1 MRSFR
6 LPAGDR
12 ARAALVGVLALLGV
26 LLVNQVLESSHGGGR
41 GTPAAL
47 DFLGIIQGLSTA
59 LLAVAL
65 VLVYRIHRI
74 INFSTLAFGI
84 PSALIGFET
93 LYYSGAPLPIVV
105 LLSVAAGAALGAITE
120 LAVGRRFAQRS
131 RLQFTI
137 LTIAISSVV
146 AQQGIGV
153 ARKAPWLPNA
163 KTRSD
168 VDLLNPNSLFPHLP
182 LPGFHFHIGSYPVQF
197 RFGHVFAIEL
207 ALGTLLVLALLLRF
221 TRLGVALRSVAQNT
235 ERAGLLGIDTGSIGT
250 FAWALAGALAAV
262 AVLIQGFAG
271 TTAVALGN
279 GSTSTLGLV
288 TALTAAVLA
297 RFRSLPA
304 AVGWSVALEVLKVGV
319 VYGHANPAP
328 LTYGAELV
336 LLVVGL
342 LSLRKEL
349 DRLAE
354 GRAGSW
360 RLAAEQRRI
369 PPQLASLGIVRATRV
384 VAVLLLLA
392 AGGFLPFV
400 LSAGTTSTLAQT
412 FLFGLVGLSLVILTG
427 WNGQVSLGQ
436 YAFAAIGAVVA
447 GGAAERGH
455 VPFLIAVPVAVLVC
469 AGVAVLVGLPALRV
483 KGLLLGV
490 VTFALV
496 PAVTS
501 ILFDQDLFGW
511 LIPEQITRPTLFG
524 FSFNSEKS
532 FYFLALAV
540 LLMTIVLVSNMRRTR
555 LGRILIAARDNEGAL
570 QATGV
575 SVVTAKILGFAVAG
589 GLAGLAGALLGFQL
603 RGVQPGTFGAG
614 LSLQFFYYVV
624 LGGVSSVPGALMGV
638 GLLTIVGQ
646 QTGAIFTA
654 VAPLVV
660 LGLLYLF
667 PGGLMELFTSLRDS
681 VLRIVAQRSQIIVP
695 DLFEDYD
702 PDSVSRNLIP
712 LGAPALSSGLAAL
725 PRSLRYRKAS
735 RVHGKVL
742 VDAGVGGRE
751 EHVLTAASQGLLDFD
766 EPSTQE
772 EPVTL

>member
-1 MRSFR
+1 MKSLR
-6 LPAGDR
+6 LPGGDR
-12 ARAALVGVLALLGV
+12 ARAATVGVLAFLGV
-26 LLVNQVLESSHGGGR
+26 LLINQVLESSHGGGR
-41 GTPAAL
+41 GTPLAL
-47 DFLGIIQGLSTA
+47 DVTGVIQGLSTG

-65 VLVYRIHRI
+65 LLVYRIHRI

-84 PSALIGFET
+84 PSALVGFET
-93 LYYSGAPLPIVV
+93 LYYTGAPLPIVII
-105 LLSVAAGAALGAITE
+105 LAVAAGAALGALTE
-120 LAVGRRFAQRS
+120 LAVGRRFALRS

-137 LTIAISSVV
+137 LTIAISSIV
-146 AQQGIGV
+146 AVQGGALAQKV
-153 ARKAPWLPNA
+153 PWLPPA
-163 KTRSD
+163 KKRSP
-168 VDLLNPNSLFPHLP
+168 VDLLTPNSLFPHLP
-182 LPGFHFHIGSYPVQF
+182 LTGLHFKIGNYPLVF
-197 RFGHVFAIEL
+197 RFGHVLAIEL
-207 ALGTLLVLALLLRF
+207 ALGSLLVLALLLRF

-235 ERAGLLGIDTGSIGT
+235 ERAGLLGIDTGTIGT

-262 AVLIQGFAG
+262 AILIQGFAG

-279 GSTSTLGLV
+279 GSSTTLGLV

-319 VYGHANPAP
+319 IYGHSNPAP
-328 LTYGAELV
+328 LTYGAEL
-336 LLVVGL
+336 LLLIVGL
-342 LSLRKEL
+342 VSLRKEL
-349 DRLAE
+349 GRLSE

-360 RLAAEQRRI
+360 RLAAEQRPI
-369 PPQLASLGIVRATRV
+369 PAQLASLGIVRATR
-384 VAVLLLLA
+384 AVTLVLVLA
-392 AGGFLPFV
+392 AAGLVPFV
-400 LSAGTTSTLAQT
+400 LSAGTTSALAQT

-455 VPFLIAVPVAVLVC
+455 VPFLIAVPLAVVVC
-469 AGVAVLVGLPALRV
+469 AGVAILVGLPALRV

-501 ILFDQDLFGW
+501 VLFDQDLFGW
-511 LIPEQITRPTLFG
+511 LIPQQITRPKLFG

-540 LLMTIVLVSNMRRTR
+540 LLLAIILVTNMRRTR

-603 RGVQPGTFGAG
+603 RGVQPNTFGAG

-624 LGGVSSVPGALMGV
+624 LGGVSSVPGALTGV
-638 GLLTIVGQ
+638 GLLAIVSHQ
-646 QTGAIFTA
+646 SGAVFTS

-667 PGGLMELFTSLRDS
+667 PGGLLELFTTLRDS
-681 VLRIVAQRSQIIVP
+681 VLRIVAQRSQIVVP

-702 PDSVSRNLIP
+702 PDSVSRSLIP
-712 LGAPALSSGLAAL
+712 MAAPALSSGLAAL

-735 RVHGKVL
+735 RVHGKVV
-742 VDAGVGGRE
+742 VDNTVSGRE
-751 EHVLTAASQGLLDFD
+751 ENVLAAAAQGLLDFD
-766 EPSTQE
+766 EPNAQE
-772 EPVTL
+772 EPVTV